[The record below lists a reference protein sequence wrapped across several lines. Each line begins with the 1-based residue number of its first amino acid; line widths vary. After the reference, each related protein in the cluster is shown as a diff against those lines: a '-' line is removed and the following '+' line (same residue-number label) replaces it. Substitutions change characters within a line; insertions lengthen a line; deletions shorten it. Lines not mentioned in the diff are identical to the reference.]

1 MASQFYFGDDSDASL
16 SDHPGRPSHHP
27 RAPSDSNSSDDDY
40 TSTLPFPKP
49 LSRAAFLSPTFTPT
63 TFLSTLSNRH
73 QTLSDLQSEL
83 RHLSQ
88 ALNKELLDLVNENYT
103 DFLSLGSA
111 LRGGEEKVE
120 EVRVGLLGF
129 KREVGGI
136 VGMVEGRMEEVR
148 ALVGEKRAV
157 GRAVVV
163 GNELLDVSEGV
174 EELEGW
180 LMIGDVHGEG
190 EEAGSDASDGDLFD
204 SETDESD
211 GDDDGDATSESDG
224 GVPTVSMPRLDR
236 HVRKYLY
243 IMTVSERVG
252 LGHPFIVSLQ
262 PRMAKIRTALVIDLK
277 TALQQAKRSEKHR
290 EQRVQAVGRLY
301 GMIGEQVD
309 DEEVTAA
316 MKKLEI

>member
-1 MASQFYFGDDSDASL
+1 MTSQFYFGDDSDESL
-16 SDHPGRPSHHP
+16 SDRGRPSHP
-27 RAPSDSNSSDDDY
+27 RASSDSDDDDY

-83 RHLSQ
+83 RDLSQ

-129 KREVGGI
+129 AREVGGI
-136 VGMVEGRMEEVR
+136 AGKVEGRMEEMR
-148 ALVGEKRAV
+148 ALLGEKRAL
-157 GRAVVV
+157 GRGVVV

-174 EELEGW
+174 GELEGW
-180 LMIGDVHGEG
+180 LMIADVHGEG
-190 EEAGSDASDGDLFD
+190 KGEAGSDGSDGDLFD

-211 GDDDGDATSESDG
+211 ADDDGDATSDSDA

-243 IMTVSERVG
+243 ITTVNERVG
-252 LGHPFIVSLQ
+252 LDHPFIVNLQ
-262 PRMAKIRTALVIDLK
+262 PRMEKIRAALLIDLK
-277 TALQQAKRSEKHR
+277 TGLQQAKRSEKHR
-290 EQRVQAVGRLY
+290 EQRVQAIGRLY

-316 MKKLEI
+316 MKELEI